1 MASKMKVSGDIGK
14 QRAGECEKAFPRK
27 IKKAGASTL
36 PVKRGL

>member
-36 PVKRGL
+36 TAKRRL